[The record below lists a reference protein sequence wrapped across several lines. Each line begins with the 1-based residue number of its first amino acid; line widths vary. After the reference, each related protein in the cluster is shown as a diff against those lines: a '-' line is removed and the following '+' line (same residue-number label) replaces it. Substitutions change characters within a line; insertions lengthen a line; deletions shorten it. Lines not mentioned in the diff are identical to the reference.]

1 MHVDPVFLH
10 KAIALLLSPVG
21 LCLICMSVTLC
32 WPRRRVAVVP
42 LIALGLFS
50 WPPFADTLLGSLE
63 KQYSQ
68 RTVEQCP
75 PSDAAF
81 PLGGILTESSALTSP
96 DEFTDA
102 ADRFER
108 AVALYQAGRA
118 RVLVFSNVR
127 PPAPGLPGEGERLR
141 QIAIGRG
148 VPASAIMLT
157 AETINTASEADAL
170 SVLARQQNW
179 KRVLLV
185 TSAYHMPRAMRL
197 FRNASAEIVP
207 VPVGYEARN
216 SQLHGT
222 GFIPD
227 RWMPQAGA
235 LLHSER
241 ALHEYVG
248 SLFYAL
254 TRLPAPR
261 QALRHARY
269 LRFAVARP

>member
-1 MHVDPVFLH
+1 MHVEPFFLR
-10 KAIALLLSPVG
+10 KAIVLLLSPVG
-21 LCLICMSVTLC
+21 LSLICMSLMLR
-32 WPRRRVAVVP
+32 WPRRRIAMVP
-42 LIALGLFS
+42 LIVLGLFS

-63 KQYSQ
+63 KQYPQ

-75 PSDAAF
+75 VSDAAF
-81 PLGGILTESSALTSP
+81 PLGGILSESSAVAGP

-118 RVLVFSNVR
+118 RVLVFSSVR
-127 PPAPGLPGEGERLR
+127 PPAPGLAGEGERLR
-141 QIAIGRG
+141 LIAMGRG
-148 VPASAIMLT
+148 VPLSAIMLT

-170 SVLARQQNW
+170 SALARQQHW

-197 FRNASAEIVP
+197 FRNTPAEIVP

-216 SQLHGT
+216 SRLRGT

-235 LLHSER
+235 LFHSER
-241 ALHEYVG
+241 ALHEYAG

-254 TRLPAPR
+254 TR
-261 QALRHARY
+261 
-269 LRFAVARP
+269 